1 LLKPLQSPNR
11 EKMNRGQAVARERGR
26 GVWEF
31 PEETS
36 IHWKKVYITPNL
48 WEVHYITPDL

>member
-1 LLKPLQSPNR
+1 
-11 EKMNRGQAVARERGR
+11 MNRGQAVARERGR